1 MLAHSRN
8 LSAAVGFAMLIGGG
22 AAAQEPPK
30 HPLEIRVAAEG
41 WGDADPDDIRKV
53 LESAGRA
60 LLVQLPD
67 LKVPPIDVSRSRTG
81 PITLFQ
87 RGPGGEIRIRLDVEG
102 RHWAQFSFQF
112 GHEICH
118 VVCGCVDY
126 VNPDLWF
133 EESICETAS
142 LYVLGRMAEE
152 WKVRPPYPTWKDYAP
167 ALQKYRDERLAQGK
181 LPEETSLTEWF
192 REKKAALRKDP
203 HQRPLNLVA
212 GSAMLPIFEAAPE
225 HWGALPFLNTIR
237 GGMMRSFPG
246 YLGDW
251 SRSAPEKHRE
261 FIATLAVRFGT
272 PADR

>member
-1 MLAHSRN
+1 MALARN
-8 LSAAVGFAMLIGGG
+8 VSAAVGFSLLIGAG
-22 AAAQEPPK
+22 AAAQEPPQ

-41 WGDADPDDIRKV
+41 WGDAHPDDIRKV
-53 LESAGRA
+53 LESAGNA
-60 LLVQLPD
+60 LLGRLPD
-67 LKVPPIDVSRSRTG
+67 LKLPPIEVSRSRTG

-87 RGPGGEIRIRLDVEG
+87 RGPGGEIRVRLDVDG

-126 VNPDLWF
+126 ANPDLWF
-133 EESICETAS
+133 EESVCETAS
-142 LYVLGRMAEE
+142 LYVLGRMAED
-152 WKVRPPYPTWKDYAP
+152 WKLRPPYATWKDYAP

-181 LPEETSLTEWF
+181 LPEGTSLEEWY
-192 REKKAALRKDP
+192 RKKKASLREDP

-212 GSAMLPIFEAAPE
+212 ASALLPIFEASPE
-225 HWGALPFLNTIR
+225 HWGALPFLNAVR
-237 GGMMRSFPG
+237 GDGTRSFPR

-251 SRSAPEKHRE
+251 SRSAPEKHRA
-261 FIATLAVRFGT
+261 FIATLAMRFGT